1 MWAEDHDRL
10 DSVIDAVTREMTAG
24 TPGAEFRARVLAR
37 IREPQSLWRSR
48 WVLLPLAATA
58 IVLLAV
64 ALYDGRPIHR
74 DAASPAARSGTR
86 QPGGSSVPAESTT
99 AVNRSAASEAPPA
112 PSSHRGAGA
121 SAGERGAAPRVRATP
136 SSSELDELAP
146 PPIAVDSIAVDP
158 LAIPDPLTVQHLEI
172 SSIALTPID
181 DGDRQ

>member
-37 IREPQSLWRSR
+37 IREPQSLWRWR
-48 WVLLPLAATA
+48 WVLLPPAATA

-74 DAASPAARSGTR
+74 DAAPAAARPGTR
-86 QPGGSSVPAESTT
+86 QPGSVPVESTT
-99 AVNRSAASEAPPA
+99 VAIGSSATEAPPA
-112 PSSHRGAGA
+112 HATHRDAGT
-121 SAGERGAAPRVRATP
+121 SAGGRGTAPGLRPTA

-146 PPIAVDSIAVDP
+146 PPIAVDSIAVDR
-158 LAIPDPLTVQHLEI
+158 LATPEPLTVQHLEI
-172 SSIALTPID
+172 SSIALAPID
-181 DGDRQ
+181 AGDRQ